1 MRRLLDTLA
10 AKRWL
15 LPVLAF
21 AGAIL
26 PLAVVSPDGA
36 SPRWLLLTAIALLVP
51 LLVILGVNLS
61 GRDTDAVRRARTV
74 VAEPVAV
81 ALLSRWLRRSRHF
94 RFVGGLAGAI
104 VGASFADG
112 SLVPVL
118 VWMLAGIAIGGALA
132 EVHSLRRGPGRSAE
146 PRTVDI
152 TVRRLADYAP
162 RIDLLALMI
171 VGGVAGAILV
181 AMAVGVDAGRDTGPA
196 AILALATVAA
206 VVTMQWSVVV
216 RARPALAPELRQAD
230 DLMRRLA
237 ASQGFARPGIALAVA
252 LLARALSGMGPGRQW
267 PALVILLGLVAL
279 AWYAASRQSRSNL
292 LAAVRP

>member
-132 EVHSLRRGPGRSAE
+132 EVHSLRRGPGRRAE

-162 RIDLLALMI
+162 RIDLLALGI

-181 AMAVGVDAGRDTGPA
+181 AMAVGVDAGRAPAPA
-196 AILALATVAA
+196 ASLALATVAA